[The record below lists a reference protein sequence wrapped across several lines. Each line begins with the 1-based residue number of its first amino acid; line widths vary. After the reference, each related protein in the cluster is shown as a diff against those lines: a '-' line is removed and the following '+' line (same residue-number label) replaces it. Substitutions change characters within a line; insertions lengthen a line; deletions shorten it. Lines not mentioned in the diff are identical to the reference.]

1 MAWCHQASSHY
12 LRQCWF
18 RSLLVY
24 GVTTPIWVNLQEL
37 GPISQSVDELINQI
51 FWKFS
56 SFHYN
61 FKDSISPLLCTC
73 HNSSAVVTCAKKWTD
88 WSDNSCSYKS
98 NLYIDNIWIRSSNI
112 VVKWVADIILSVHA
126 CDVYLLVWFFMSL
139 CALCTILHHN
149 SLCNNKET
157 QSQLKQLEC
166 LCSEIHHRPMITHTS
181 GS

>member
-1 MAWCHQASSHY
+1 MSSGDIHNDWSTLVQVMAWCHQASSHY

-56 SFHYN
+56 FYFN
-61 FKDSISPLLCTC
+61 FNDSISLQICTC

-112 VVKWVADIILSVHA
+112 VVKWVTDIIHSVHA
-126 CDVYLLVWFFMSL
+126 CDVYLLVWFFM
-139 CALCTILHHN
+139 CHCVPCVQFYIITPYVITKRPNHN
-149 SLCNNKET
+149 LNN
-157 QSQLKQLEC
+157 
-166 LCSEIHHRPMITHTS
+166 
-181 GS
+181 